1 MALVP
6 YTNIEDGADAGA
18 NDINGRFGDVLGQ
31 VNGNL
36 DASNIRNGSLT
47 RELFAADA
55 FQAMWP
61 VNSVYIS
68 VENVNPSSKLG
79 GTWVAFA
86 SGRTLVGVD
95 VADTDFNVA
104 EKTSGSK
111 TVTLTPA
118 QMPSHSHTG
127 STSAS
132 GDHAHSFARDVVVT
146 AASGSA
152 RAGSAGGQQVAWG
165 QMGSTN
171 SGGNHAHSFTTSNS
185 GSDEAHSNVQP
196 SIAVYFWKRVL

>member
-36 DASNIRNGSLT
+36 DASNIRKGSLT

-95 VADTDFNVA
+95 TAQTEFNTV
-104 EKTSGSK
+104 EKPGGHK
-111 TVTLTPA
+111 LL
-118 QMPSHSHTG
+118 QEHN
-127 STSAS
+127 
-132 GDHAHSFARDVVVT
+132 HAHRQWTFN
-146 AASGSA
+146 GS
-152 RAGSAGGQQVAWG
+152 
-165 QMGSTN
+165 STG
-171 SGGNHAHSFTTSNS
+171 GGNHYGIGYQPNTGNPFDAPAYSNT
-185 GSDEAHSNVQP
+185 GEVQFGNFP
-196 SIAVYFWKRVL
+196 AGGGDSQNLQPYITVYFWKRVL